1 MDNFLVNL
9 LLQLLK
15 WEVVTGEVID
25 DVIEGDDYFM
35 EFLSYTVEREQCWRN
50 NFRS

>member
-9 LLQLLK
+9 ILQLLK
-15 WEVVTGEVID
+15 WEVVTREVID

-35 EFLSYTVEREQCWRN
+35 EFQK
-50 NFRS
+50 